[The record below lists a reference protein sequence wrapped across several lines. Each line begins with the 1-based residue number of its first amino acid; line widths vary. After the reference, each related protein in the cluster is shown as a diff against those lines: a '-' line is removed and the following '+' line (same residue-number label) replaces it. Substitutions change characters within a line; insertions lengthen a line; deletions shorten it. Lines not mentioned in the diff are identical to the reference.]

1 MRYISNFG
9 IYLLLYVVIGY
20 RKIVMSTLN
29 VDMCVYLV
37 VFDGVVAQAMSLPEA
52 LKDLMG
58 ITIWIHTGK
67 DG

>member
-1 MRYISNFG
+1 MKQISNFG
-9 IYLLLYVVIGY
+9 IYLLLYVVIY
-20 RKIVMSTLN
+20 IMSTLH
-29 VDMCVYLV
+29 VYMCMYLV
-37 VFDGVVAQAMSLPEA
+37 VFDGVVAQAVSLPKT

>member
-1 MRYISNFG
+1 MRHISNFG

-20 RKIVMSTLN
+20 RKMVMSTLN
-29 VDMCVYLV
+29 VYMCMYLV

-52 LKDLMG
+52 LKDLTG